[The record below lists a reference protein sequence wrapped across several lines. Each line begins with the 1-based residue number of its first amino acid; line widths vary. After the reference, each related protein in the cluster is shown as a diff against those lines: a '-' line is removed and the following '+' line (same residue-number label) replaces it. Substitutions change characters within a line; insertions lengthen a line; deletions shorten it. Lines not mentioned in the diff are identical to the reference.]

1 MFGSMKSGAS
11 VYAKVGVETDVLA
24 ASPHKL
30 IAMLFEGADV
40 ALGKAVQQMANR
52 DIAGK
57 GASISKAINIIQN
70 GLHASLDMKAG
81 GEIATN
87 LASLYEYMVA
97 KLLEANLKNSTELVA
112 EVRRLLGEIKSAWSA
127 IDPAAKPANDAAAPS
142 APPAR
147 SLYDSLSVTNRSY
160 VSA

>member
-24 ASPHKL
+24 ADPHKL

-40 ALGKAVQQMANR
+40 AIGKALQQMASR

-57 GASISKAINIIQN
+57 GASISKAINIIEN
-70 GLHASLDMKAG
+70 GLRASLDLKAG
-81 GEIATN
+81 GEIAAN
-87 LASLYEYMVA
+87 LAALYEYMVTR
-97 KLLEANLKNSTELVA
+97 LLEANLKNSTELLE
-112 EVRRLLGEIKSAWSA
+112 EVRRLLGELRGAWAA
-127 IDPAAKPANDAAAPS
+127 IEPGKPAAAAP
-142 APPAR
+142 APAAPQPRSMYEGMPA
-147 SLYDSLSVTNRSY
+147 VNRSY